1 MSLSGTFFMY
11 GLVALMAVVFGL
23 TMLPETRGKTLEQIN
38 HMFIRERLVRCGPCN
53 TTEAD
58 KEVNNNNNTEDG
70 ENMDELLTKT

>member
-1 MSLSGTFFMY
+1 MTLSGTFFLY

-38 HMFIRERLVRCGPCN
+38 MMFIRERLVKCGPCN

-58 KEVNNNNNTEDG
+58 KEVNNNTEDR
-70 ENMDELLTKT
+70 ENKAVLLTKT

>member
-1 MSLSGTFFMY
+1 MTLSGTFFLY

-38 HMFIRERLVRCGPCN
+38 MMFIRERLVRFGPCN

-58 KEVNNNNNTEDG
+58 KEVNNNTEDR
-70 ENMDELLTKT
+70 ENKAVLLTKT